1 MRSKVILLCTLFW
14 LLATEG
20 AMAQQ
25 SAGTS
30 APMTVEEC
38 IDYALEN
45 SLTLQNARLDEQI
58 ANARVKETRGI
69 GLPQI
74 DGSVQVTHNQQL
86 ARFFSVYQT
95 AQAFGGVNEQG
106 EPNINIP
113 GVAPTDVVASQ
124 NFFQLKSAG
133 QAGLSINQIIF
144 NGSYIVGLKAANAY
158 RELSRR
164 SAEQSSEQTIE
175 NVTKA
180 YYSVLINQ
188 ERLKLFDNNIARVD
202 SLLRTTEALRQNGF
216 AENIDVDR
224 TRVALN
230 NLMTERDKFVQLQDL
245 SMALLKFQMNYP
257 MEEPLSLQPVDFNT
271 LQIASTIDS
280 LVSDWDYSQRADFRL
295 LTTQKNLQELDVKNN
310 YAASMPSLV
319 AFANLGLSTQSP
331 DVAGIFTTN
340 TNINDNGNIGPD
352 KWYGSSLFGVSLQIP
367 LFSGLQRNYKVQ
379 QAKLNLQKVENG
391 LQQTQSAIDLEIE
404 QSRIMYANV
413 VKTLASQ
420 KQNTELAQN
429 ILTVTEAK
437 YKQGLASNQEVIT
450 AESDLREAQI
460 NYYNSLLDALM
471 ARVDLLKS
479 YGLLSEYTN

>member
-1 MRSKVILLCTLFW
+1 MRSNVTLLFAGLW
-14 LLATEG
+14 LLTSG
-20 AMAQQ
+20 LTLAQTTG
-25 SAGTS
+25 SS
-30 APMTVEEC
+30 APMSVEAC
-38 IDYALEN
+38 IEYALEN
-45 SLTLQNARLDEQI
+45 SVTLQNARLDEEI
-58 ANARVKETRGI
+58 ARAKVNETRGI
-69 GLPQI
+69 GLPQVE
-74 DGSVQVTHNQQL
+74 GNVQITHNQQL
-86 ARFFSVYQT
+86 ARFFSIYQT
-95 AQAFGGVNEQG
+95 AQSFGGENEQG

-144 NGSYIVGLKAANAY
+144 NGSYIVGLRAANAY

-164 SAEQSSEQTIE
+164 GTEQSTEQTIE

-202 SLLRTTEALRQNGF
+202 SLLRTTEALRSNGF

-230 NLMTERDKFVQLQDL
+230 NLMTERDKFVQLQEL

-257 MEEPLSLQPVDFNT
+257 LQEPLVLQTVDFGT
-271 LQIASTIDS
+271 LNVSASLDS
-280 LVSDWDYSQRADFRL
+280 LTSSWDYNQRADYRYL
-295 LTTQKNLQELDVKNN
+295 STQKKLQELDLRNN

-331 DVAGIFTTN
+331 DVAGIFATN
-340 TNINDNGNIGPD
+340 THLTDDGNIGPD
-352 KWYGSSLFGVSLQIP
+352 KWYGSSLFGVSLQVPI
-367 LFSGLQRNYKVQ
+367 FSGLQRNYKVQ
-379 QAKLNLQKVENG
+379 QSKLNLQKVENG

-420 KQNTELAQN
+420 KENTDLAQN
-429 ILTVTEAK
+429 ILNVTEAK

-479 YGLLSEYTN
+479 YGLLNEYTK